1 MKLDKIVLAVA
12 LAVALGS
19 TPALADKPETPS
31 KLSGGKLITAAEA
44 KQLVATKAAQ
54 FFDTRSAV
62 NFGKGRVP
70 GAATASY
77 KEKSEPVPEFDA
89 SKDEF
94 DLAKLPADK
103 NARVV
108 FYSDGPTG
116 WKSYKAAVTAV
127 KAGYRNVMYMR
138 GGFSEWEASG
148 NAVER

>member
-1 MKLDKIVLAVA
+1 MKLDKVVLAVA
-12 LAVALGS
+12 LAFALGS
-19 TPALADKPETPS
+19 NPALADKPETPI
-31 KLSGGKLITAAEA
+31 KLNGGKLITAAEA
-44 KQLVATKAAQ
+44 RQLVATKSAQ

-77 KEKSEPVPEFDA
+77 KEKSEPTPEFDA

-94 DLAKLPADK
+94 DLSKLPADK

-138 GGFSEWEASG
+138 GGFAEWEAAG
-148 NAVER
+148 HAVER